1 MADYVL
7 RYDDELHK
15 KAKIQAIQEGI
26 TLKDLI
32 IKALTEYLKK
42 KGVKQFTSV
51 TVRQKVKGHHQSQ

>member
-42 KGVKQFTSV
+42 KGVK
-51 TVRQKVKGHHQSQ
+51 